1 MQNCI
6 SRRRFGPISKK
17 RIYKKH
23 LWITLNEKED
33 LEKRA
38 NNSHHKLYY
47 SYFLT
52 GLFLLLGYFNYAQN
66 QGFAKGRTY
75 VVDSIKVTG
84 LKSFNAQ
91 TVISYSGLRK
101 GQKISVPGEQVSE
114 IINKLWGLELFSDIN
129 FYVIKVDGEKID
141 LEIEIEEL
149 PTLTEV
155 KVNGLKKGKIE
166 TIIKDTELSA
176 GKKLSESFLTNTK
189 NYIENKYKKDGFLNT
204 KVNLNTILDTVGK
217 NTYKMVVNVD
227 RGPRVKIDKINFE
240 GNEIFKSP
248 KLRSKLKKTKHK
260 RSIRFWKKSKYTEND
275 FQEDLVGLVNFYKE
289 EGYRDARII
298 SDSLIR
304 DENDSNS
311 ISLNLQIEEGKKYYF
326 GDINFIGNTVYGDNT
341 IQQIL
346 GLDKGDTY
354 NGVLLKKR
362 IADTSKPDGNDITN
376 LYQNSGYL
384 FSNINAVEV
393 SAVNDTINFE
403 IRITEGKQ
411 ANFNK
416 IYVEGN
422 TKTNDHVI
430 YRELRTKPG
439 ELYSKD
445 RLVRTVRELGQLG
458 FFDAEQIS
466 PELENVN
473 PNDGTIDVKFDL
485 VESGASQIE
494 LQGGYGQGGFIG
506 TLGLSFN
513 NFSMRNIFDGKSY
526 KPLPMGDGQTLAL
539 RLQASQFYNTYSFN
553 FSEPWLGGEQPV
565 QFSTSLQHTIQYRY
579 DFFTGL
585 ADRSQSFQISGLTV
599 GLAKRLQ
606 VPDDFFQLSQ
616 ALSYQYYNLKNY
628 YTGLFTFGDG
638 EAKNL
643 AYTISLLR
651 NNTRVNPIFPTGG
664 STFTVSAKLTP
675 PYSLLSGRDFSD
687 LENQPEFQDEN
698 GNPLFD
704 KIDQERFRW
713 LEFYKVKFNGTWYTR
728 VFDDLILKTQADFG
742 FIGAYNKDRGNIPFE
757 RFFLGGDGM
766 ISYALDGRETIALR
780 GYPNQSLSGND
791 GSVIYNKFSLE
802 LRYPITLK
810 PSASIYALT
819 FLEAGNGYNSF
830 REFDPFNSKRSAG
843 LGVRIFMPA
852 FGLLGIDFAY
862 GFDNTNPN
870 STTPNG
876 WETHFII
883 GQRF

>member
-1 MQNCI
+1 M
-6 SRRRFGPISKK
+6 
-17 RIYKKH
+17 
-23 LWITLNEKED
+23 
-33 LEKRA
+33 
-38 NNSHHKLYY
+38 
-47 SYFLT
+47 
-52 GLFLLLGYFNYAQN
+52 FLLLGYSNYAQTE
-66 QGFAKGRTY
+66 GFIKGRTY
-75 VVDSIKVTG
+75 VVDSIKVSG

-101 GQKISVPGEQVSE
+101 GQKISVPGEQVIE

-129 FYVIKVDGEKID
+129 FYVTKVNGEKID

-149 PTLTEV
+149 PTLTDV

-166 TIIKDTELSA
+166 TIIKDTELTA

-204 KVNLNTILDTVGK
+204 KVTLNTILDTVGK

-227 RGPRVKIDKINFE
+227 RGPRVKIDNINFE
-240 GNEIFKSP
+240 GNEIFKSS
-248 KLRSKLKKTKHK
+248 KLRSKLKNTKHK
-260 RSIRFWKKSKYTEND
+260 TSKRFWKKSKFVEKD

-289 EGYRDARII
+289 EGYRDARVI
-298 SDSLIR
+298 SDTLIK
-304 DENDSNS
+304 DENDPNS
-311 ISLNLQIEEGKKYYF
+311 ITLNLEVEEGKKYYF
-326 GDINFIGNTVYGDNT
+326 GDIDFIGNTVYGDNI

-346 GLDKGDTY
+346 GLKKGDTY

-403 IRITEGKQ
+403 IRITEGKP

-458 FFDAEQIS
+458 FFDAEQIN

-664 STFTVSAKLTP
+664 STFTISAKLTP
-675 PYSLLSGRDFSD
+675 PYSLISGRDFSD

-698 GNPLFD
+698 GNPLVD

-766 ISYALDGRETIALR
+766 VSYALDGRETIALR

>member
-1 MQNCI
+1 M
-6 SRRRFGPISKK
+6 
-17 RIYKKH
+17 
-23 LWITLNEKED
+23 
-33 LEKRA
+33 EKRA
-38 NNSHHKLYY
+38 NNSLHRPFYG
-47 SYFLT
+47 YFLF
-52 GLFLLLGYFNYAQN
+52 GLLLFLSLGTQAQTE
-66 QGFAKGRTY
+66 GFVKGKSY
-75 VVDSIKVTG
+75 VIDSLKVSG

-101 GQKISVPGEQVSE
+101 GQSVNLPGEE
-114 IINKLWGLELFSDIN
+114 ISGIVNKLWGLELFSDIN
-129 FYVIKVDGEKID
+129 IFVTKVNGNKID

-149 PTLTEV
+149 PTLTDV
-155 KVNGLKKGKIE
+155 KINGLKKGKIE
-166 TIIKDTELSA
+166 SIIKDTELTT
-176 GKKLSESFLTNTK
+176 GKKLSESFLTNTQ
-189 NYIENKYKKDGFLNT
+189 NYIQNKFRKEGFLNT
-204 KVNLNTILDTVGK
+204 KVTLNTILDTVGK

-227 RGPRVKIDKINFE
+227 KGPRVKIDEINFE
-240 GNEIFKSP
+240 GNEIFKTR
-248 KLRSKLKKTKHK
+248 KLQFKLKKTKHK
-260 RSIRFWKKSKYTEND
+260 KSVRFWKKSKFIEAD
-275 FQEDLVGLVNFYKE
+275 FKEDLTKLIDFYKE
-289 EGYRDARII
+289 EGYRDARIL
-298 SDSLIR
+298 SDTLIR
-304 DENDSNS
+304 DPENPKSV
-311 ISLNLQIEEGKKYYF
+311 SLNLDIEEGKKYYF
-326 GDINFIGNTVYGDNT
+326 GDIKYIGNTVYSNS
-341 IQQIL
+341 ILQQIL
-346 GLDKGDTY
+346 GLNKGDTY
-354 NGVLLKKR
+354 NGILLKKR
-362 IADTSKPDGNDITN
+362 IADNSKPDANDITN

-393 SAVNDTINFE
+393 SAINDTINFE

-416 IYVEGN
+416 ISIKGN

-445 RLVRTVRELGQLG
+445 KIVRTVRELGQLG
-458 FFDAEQIS
+458 FFDAEQIN
-466 PELENVN
+466 PEMENVDQN
-473 PNDGTIDVKFDL
+473 AGTIDVKFDL

-513 NFSMRNIFDGKSY
+513 NFSMRNILDGKSY

-585 ADRSQSFQISGLTV
+585 ADKTQSFQISGITL

-606 VPDDFFQLSQ
+606 IPDDFFQLSQ
-616 ALSYQYYNLKNY
+616 AISYQYYNLQNY

-638 EAKNL
+638 EANNL
-643 AYTISLLR
+643 AYTVSLSR
-651 NNTRVNPIFPTGG
+651 NNTRINPIFPTGG
-664 STFTVSAKLTP
+664 SSFNISAKFSP
-675 PYSLLSGRDFSD
+675 PYSLISGTDFSN
-687 LENQPEFQDEN
+687 LESLPEFQDEN
-698 GNPLFD
+698 GDPLAD

-713 LEFYKVKFNGTWYTR
+713 LEFYKIKFNGTWYTR
-728 VFDDLILKTQADFG
+728 IFADLILKTQADFG
-742 FIGAYNKDRGNIPFE
+742 FIGTYNKDRGYIPFE

-766 ISYALDGRETIALR
+766 VSYALDGRETIALR

-791 GSVIYNKFSLE
+791 GSVIYNKFSIE

-819 FLEAGNGYNSF
+819 FLESGNGYNNF

-843 LGVRIFMPA
+843 AGVRIFMPA
-852 FGLLGIDFAY
+852 FGLLGIDFGY
-862 GFDNTNPN
+862 GFDNADPN
-870 STTPNG
+870 VTTANG

>member
-1 MQNCI
+1 
-6 SRRRFGPISKK
+6 
-17 RIYKKH
+17 
-23 LWITLNEKED
+23 
-33 LEKRA
+33 
-38 NNSHHKLYY
+38 
-47 SYFLT
+47 
-52 GLFLLLGYFNYAQN
+52 LFLLLGYSNYAQN
-66 QGFAKGRTY
+66 EGFIKGRTY
-75 VVDSIKVTG
+75 VVDSIKVSG

-129 FYVIKVDGEKID
+129 FYVTKVNGEKID

-149 PTLTEV
+149 PTLTDV

-166 TIIKDTELSA
+166 TIIKDTELTA

-204 KVNLNTILDTVGK
+204 KVTLNTILDTVGK

-227 RGPRVKIDKINFE
+227 RGPRVKIDNINFE
-240 GNEIFKSP
+240 GNEIFKSS
-248 KLRSKLKKTKHK
+248 KLRSKLKNTKHK
-260 RSIRFWKKSKYTEND
+260 TSKRFWKKSKFVEKD

-289 EGYRDARII
+289 EGYRDARVI
-298 SDSLIR
+298 SDTLIK
-304 DENDSNS
+304 DENDPNS
-311 ISLNLQIEEGKKYYF
+311 ITLNLEVEEGKKYYF
-326 GDINFIGNTVYGDNT
+326 GDIDFIGNTVYGDNI

-346 GLDKGDTY
+346 GLKKGDTY

-403 IRITEGKQ
+403 IRITEGKP

-458 FFDAEQIS
+458 FFDAEQIN

-664 STFTVSAKLTP
+664 STFTISAKLTP
-675 PYSLLSGRDFSD
+675 PYSLISGRDFSD

-698 GNPLFD
+698 GNPLVD

-766 ISYALDGRETIALR
+766 VSYALDGRETIALR

>member
-1 MQNCI
+1 V
-6 SRRRFGPISKK
+6 
-17 RIYKKH
+17 
-23 LWITLNEKED
+23 T
-33 LEKRA
+33 
-38 NNSHHKLYY
+38 
-47 SYFLT
+47 
-52 GLFLLLGYFNYAQN
+52 
-66 QGFAKGRTY
+66 
-75 VVDSIKVTG
+75 KV
-84 LKSFNAQ
+84 N
-91 TVISYSGLRK
+91 
-101 GQKISVPGEQVSE
+101 
-114 IINKLWGLELFSDIN
+114 
-129 FYVIKVDGEKID
+129 GEKID

-149 PTLTEV
+149 PTLTDV

-166 TIIKDTELSA
+166 TIIKDTELTA

-204 KVNLNTILDTVGK
+204 KVTLNTILDTVGK

-227 RGPRVKIDKINFE
+227 RGPRVKIDNINFE
-240 GNEIFKSP
+240 GNEIFKSS
-248 KLRSKLKKTKHK
+248 KLRSKLKNTKHK
-260 RSIRFWKKSKYTEND
+260 TSKRFWKKSKFVEKD

-289 EGYRDARII
+289 EGYRDARVI
-298 SDSLIR
+298 SDTLIK
-304 DENDSNS
+304 DENDPNS
-311 ISLNLQIEEGKKYYF
+311 ITLNLEVEEGKKYYF
-326 GDINFIGNTVYGDNT
+326 GDIDFIGNTVYGDNI

-346 GLDKGDTY
+346 GLKKGDTY

-362 IADTSKPDGNDITN
+362 IADSSKPDGNDITN

-403 IRITEGKQ
+403 IRITEGKP

-458 FFDAEQIS
+458 FFDAEQIN

-599 GLAKRLQ
+599 GIAKRLQ

-664 STFTVSAKLTP
+664 STFTISAKLTP
-675 PYSLLSGRDFSD
+675 PYSLISGRDFSD

-698 GNPLFD
+698 GNPLVD

-766 ISYALDGRETIALR
+766 VSYALDGRETIALR